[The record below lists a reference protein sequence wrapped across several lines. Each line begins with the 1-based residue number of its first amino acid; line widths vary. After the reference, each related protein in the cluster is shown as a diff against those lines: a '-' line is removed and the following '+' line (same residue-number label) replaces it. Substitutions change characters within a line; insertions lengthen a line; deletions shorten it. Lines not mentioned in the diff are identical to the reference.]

1 MLLTFQDR
9 LRIPWRGGAKQI
21 SFEATIPI
29 VLLPVSLFVAAVN
42 VYCCIA
48 TCLVIP
54 LFLGYTYYCLRSIFP
69 RTKFFFLWS
78 FWSVAYL
85 CILFESTVPLMEI
98 LPEENAVL
106 ILMIV
111 AAMFCFYKVKLRAPL
126 NHVVQSDTDIDN
138 LPDITEEQT
147 TLLIDDDGESDESEA
162 NPNICSKCHKYT
174 PPRTFHCAIC
184 QACIVKRDHHNI
196 WLDACV
202 GESNHRF
209 FFFGCI
215 ISIMAL
221 ILGTNLALTS
231 ICHPFSIGRIF
242 GIPIFL
248 PDDCSEVFDQFD
260 VALCFVGSIYGIM
273 LAICLTMVILQQI
286 FFISKGVTGT
296 EWHRGDVSSRKNCY
310 VNWKIFCCWLR

>member
-1 MLLTFQDR
+1 ML
-9 LRIPWRGGAKQI
+9 
-21 SFEATIPI
+21 
-29 VLLPVSLFVAAVN
+29 VLQ
-42 VYCCIA
+42 
-48 TCLVIP
+48 
-54 LFLGYTYYCLRSIFP
+54 
-69 RTKFFFLWS
+69 
-78 FWSVAYL
+78 
-85 CILFESTVPLMEI
+85 
-98 LPEENAVL
+98 
-106 ILMIV
+106 
-111 AAMFCFYKVKLRAPL
+111 VKLRAPL
-126 NHVVQSDTDIDN
+126 NHVVQSDTDADN

-147 TLLIDDDGESDESEA
+147 TLLIDDDGESDESDA
-162 NPNICSKCHKYT
+162 NPNPNICTKCHKYT

-215 ISIMAL
+215 FSIMAL
-221 ILGTNLALTS
+221 VLGTNLALTS

-248 PDDCSEVFDQFD
+248 PDDCSEVFDQFEYVREGGGQSVFLVISFFSFD
-260 VALCFVGSIYGIM
+260 FSIALCFVGSIYGIM
-273 LAICLTMVILQQI
+273 LAICLTMVMLQQF

-296 EWHRGDVSSRKNCY
+296 EWHRGNVPSRKNCY